1 MIMPL
6 APHGEPEISCV
17 FLFSVTFVVVDVL
30 KAFSPMDITL
40 AGIDTF
46 VSCVP

>member
-1 MIMPL
+1 MIVPD
-6 APHGEPEISCV
+6 APHGEPEISFV
-17 FLFSVTFVVVDVL
+17 FLFSVIFVVAGAL